1 MWWVLLSHFTSSS
14 GLSSCNLLDLTIW
27 SLCFL
32 HYVFAFNLNV
42 TWASRGHYA
51 MRCRPV
57 VTIILSLS
65 LSLSHLLDFWHQW
78 HQTSLQSLDPLDC
91 NLGLAP
97 SSSIPR
103 TQTADQT
110 AVSGALFCASC
121 VRCDLRQR
129 TQSWSCEDFCH
140 FLGSCHSRCFH
151 IRFRHLTLI
160 LCISSISIR
169 LMWLLSHGKSGAL
182 VQGVGQQDQEDQGK
196 EQHT

>member
-1 MWWVLLSHFTSSS
+1 
-14 GLSSCNLLDLTIW
+14 
-27 SLCFL
+27 
-32 HYVFAFNLNV
+32 
-42 TWASRGHYA
+42 

-57 VTIILSLS
+57 VICGHCNSVSPLGFLKE
-65 LSLSHLLDFWHQW
+65 LVPPRHRHQWHQW

-151 IRFRHLTLI
+151 IRFRYLTLI

-169 LMWLLSHGKSGAL
+169 LMRLLSHGKSGAL